1 MKYKRI
7 LKILSLVIVVAM
19 LIIAV
24 PVTAQTRS
32 VELDPDEGSVGAT
45 VTAVGEGFNK
55 STEDTDRYAI
65 LFFSSEEASTLDDID
80 DDVTI
85 YEVVRDGVYLDTDG
99 EFDIDFTVPAELND
113 GDDDEDVVA
122 GTYYVYVCHYNLD
135 ATIATRIRAVAEFTV
150 IGGDIAI
157 DPDEGPVGTEVEITG
172 EDFAGDEDIEIYYDD
187 DELDIESGDDE
198 TESDGEFT
206 TTVLIPESTAGTHT
220 IKVAV
225 GSSESEVEF
234 TVEPEIF
241 LDPTSGNAG
250 AEATVSGTG
259 FARRS
264 DVVVYFN
271 NAGVATDTASSEG
284 SFEATFTVPE
294 LDAGIYDVE
303 AEDEDENVDSAKFT
317 VTVSETAQPSPSP
330 TPTPTPAPAPSPT
343 AINISA
349 TSGKAGSD
357 LIITG
362 AGFAAGGTVTIKFG
376 DEVLDTVATD
386 AGGIFVA
393 VLKVPAAK
401 AGEHTITISDGTNT
415 NEVTFTLETVPPPI
429 PAPLLPKMGVKAKT
443 PVTFDWEDVTA
454 EAEPAT
460 YSLQVATDEDFEEDT
475 IVLEKTGLA
484 DSEYTA
490 TEAESI
496 ALAGR
501 EDVYYWRV
509 RAVDATE
516 TEGEWTGAGEFS
528 VSKPFSF
535 PQWALYTLMGLGA
548 LVLFGVGYWMGRRTA
563 YYYTF

>member
-19 LIIAV
+19 LVMAA

-32 VELDPDEGSVGAT
+32 VELDPEEGTVGGT

-65 LFFSSEEASTLDDID
+65 IFFSSEEASTLQDID

-85 YEVVRDGVYLDTDG
+85 YEVVRDGVWLDTDG

-113 GDDDEDVVA
+113 GDDDEDVTA

-157 DPDEGPVGTEVEITG
+157 DPDEGTVGTEVEITG
-172 EDFAGDEDIEIYYDD
+172 EDFAGGEDIEIYYDD
-187 DELDIESGDDE
+187 EEIDIESGDDE

-206 TTVLIPESTAGTHT
+206 TTVLIPESTTGTHT

-225 GSSESEVEF
+225 GSSESEAEF
-234 TVEPEIF
+234 TVEPEIS
-241 LDPTSGNAG
+241 LDPTSGNVG

-271 NAGVATDTASSEG
+271 NAGVATDTTSSEG

-303 AEDEDENVDSAKFT
+303 SEDEDENMDAAKFT
-317 VTVSETAQPSPSP
+317 VTVSGTTQPSPSP
-330 TPTPTPAPAPSPT
+330 SPTPTPAPAPSPT

-357 LIITG
+357 LVVTG
-362 AGFAAGGTVTIKFG
+362 AGFVAGGTVTIKFG
-376 DEVLDTVATD
+376 DEILDTVTAD
-386 AGGIFVA
+386 ASGIFVA

-401 AGEHTITISDGTNT
+401 AGEHTITVSDGTNT

-429 PAPLLPKMGVKAKT
+429 PMPLRPEMGVKAKT

-454 EAEPAT
+454 EAEPVT
-460 YSLQVATDEDFEEDT
+460 YSLQVATSEDFEEDT
-475 IVLEKTGLA
+475 IVLEKTGLEE
-484 DSEYTA
+484 SEYVT
-490 TEAESI
+490 TEAESV
-496 ALAGR
+496 ALGGR
-501 EDVYYWRV
+501 EGAYYWRV

-528 VSKPFSF
+528 VSKAFSF

-563 YYYTF
+563 YYYTL

>member
-19 LIIAV
+19 LVMAA

-32 VELDPDEGSVGAT
+32 VELDPEEGTVGGT

-65 LFFSSEEASTLDDID
+65 IFFSSEEASTLQDID

-85 YEVVRDGVYLDTDG
+85 YEVVRDGVWLDTDG

-113 GDDDEDVVA
+113 GDDDEDVTA

-157 DPDEGPVGTEVEITG
+157 DPDEGTVGTEVEITG
-172 EDFAGDEDIEIYYDD
+172 EDFAGGEDIEIYYDD
-187 DELDIESGDDE
+187 EEMDIESGDDE

-206 TTVLIPESTAGTHT
+206 TTVLIPESTTGTHT

-225 GSSESEVEF
+225 GSSESEAEF
-234 TVEPEIF
+234 TVEPEIS
-241 LDPTSGNAG
+241 LDPTSGNVG

-271 NAGVATDTASSEG
+271 NAGVATDTTSSEG

-303 AEDEDENVDSAKFT
+303 SEDEDENMDAAKFT
-317 VTVSETAQPSPSP
+317 VTVSGTTQPSPSP
-330 TPTPTPAPAPSPT
+330 SPTPTPAPAPSPT

-357 LIITG
+357 LVVTG
-362 AGFAAGGTVTIKFG
+362 AGFVAGGTVTIKFG
-376 DEVLDTVATD
+376 DEILDTVTAD
-386 AGGIFVA
+386 ASGIFVA

-401 AGEHTITISDGTNT
+401 AGEHTITVSDGTNT

-429 PAPLLPKMGVKAKT
+429 PMPLRPEMGVKAKT

-454 EAEPAT
+454 EAEPVT
-460 YSLQVATDEDFEEDT
+460 YSLQVATSEDFEEDT
-475 IVLEKTGLA
+475 IVLEKTGLEE
-484 DSEYTA
+484 SEYVT
-490 TEAESI
+490 TEAESV
-496 ALAGR
+496 ALGGR
-501 EDVYYWRV
+501 EGAYYWRV

-528 VSKPFSF
+528 VSKAFSF

-563 YYYTF
+563 YYYTL